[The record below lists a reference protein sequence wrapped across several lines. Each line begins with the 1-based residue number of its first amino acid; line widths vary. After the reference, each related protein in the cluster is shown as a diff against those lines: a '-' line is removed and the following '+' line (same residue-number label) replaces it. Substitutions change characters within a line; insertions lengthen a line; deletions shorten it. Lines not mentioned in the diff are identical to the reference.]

1 MPRNCSLLAHG
12 PSHFPSNSFPGLNS
26 TFILFQAVLD
36 WEEPGVEQWRERRSY
51 RAAKVFLLMAF
62 LAQWKGRKSWR
73 GRRRQNGEG
82 RFSWKQMFMFHAS
95 QSTVQKRCVL
105 KTKDES

>member
-1 MPRNCSLLAHG
+1 M
-12 PSHFPSNSFPGLNS
+12 
-26 TFILFQAVLD
+26 LD

-73 GRRRQNGEG
+73 GRRRQKGHG
-82 RFSWKQMFMFHAS
+82 SLLLPVFPL
-95 QSTVQKRCVL
+95 VVVDL
-105 KTKDES
+105 